1 VVAIHLLFVHFKTP
15 LIVLTEIL
23 ASLPTASFK
32 FVDLFIFII
41 LVLGA
46 YRGFQKGL
54 LVEVVS
60 TAAFVV
66 ALLILFKLIQM
77 GFTVAG
83 ITSKAGSFFMFLLIF
98 ILLMIGIN
106 WLGGLLK
113 KVLSYTLFDS
123 FDNILGLALGVFKYA
138 IAIAILFRLL
148 TYAQLIDSQSEIHNT
163 IFYPYLMA
171 FLDYV
176 IELVS
181 VLSPFVRDLSED
193 IQNQLRQ

>member
-1 VVAIHLLFVHFKTP
+1 VSFFFVHFKTP
-15 LIVLTEIL
+15 YIVLAEIL

-32 FVDLFIFII
+32 LVDLFIFII

-60 TAAFVV
+60 TAAFIV
-66 ALLILFKLIQM
+66 ALLIIFKLVQM
-77 GFTVAG
+77 GFEFAG
-83 ITSKAGSFFMFLLIF
+83 ITSKAGSFFMFLLLF
-98 ILLMIGIN
+98 ILLMIGVN

-148 TYAQLIDSQSEIHNT
+148 TYAQLIDSQSEINNT

-181 VLSPFVRDLSED
+181 ILSPFVRDLAED